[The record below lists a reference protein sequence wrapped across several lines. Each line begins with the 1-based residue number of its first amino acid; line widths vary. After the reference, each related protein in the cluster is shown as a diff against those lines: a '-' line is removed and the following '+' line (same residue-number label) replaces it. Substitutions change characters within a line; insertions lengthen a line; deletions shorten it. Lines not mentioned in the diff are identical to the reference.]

1 MKKLLFFAVLSVFLA
16 LGCGADDDHNGHDG
30 DSYLVNIEIQ
40 SPVLGAKVAVGA
52 PMPVKVVFT
61 REDDKT
67 IHIVKI
73 MVVDA
78 SNKPVATLFDQHVH
92 LAGEYVYELASYA
105 PAQAGSFKLQALS
118 MNEAGEFPNLREVG
132 FEVE

>member
-1 MKKLLFFAVLSVFLA
+1 MKKVLFFAALFGFLA
-16 LGCGADDDHNGHDG
+16 LGCGADDDHGHDG
-30 DSYLVNIEIQ
+30 DAYFVNIDIQ
-40 SPVLGAKVAVGA
+40 IPAPGAKAAVGA

-73 MVVDA
+73 SVVDA

-92 LAGEYVYELASYA
+92 MPGEYVFESASYA
-105 PAQAGSFKLQALS
+105 PAQAGSFKLQAVS
-118 MNEAGEFPNLREVG
+118 MNEAGEFPNLREAG